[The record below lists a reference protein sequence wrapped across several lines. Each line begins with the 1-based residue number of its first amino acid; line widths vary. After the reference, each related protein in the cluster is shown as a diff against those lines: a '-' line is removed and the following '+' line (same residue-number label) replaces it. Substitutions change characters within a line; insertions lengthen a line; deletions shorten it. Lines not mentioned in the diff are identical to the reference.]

1 MTKTKVIVGKKY
13 RHYKGGLYN
22 VLNIAVHTET
32 EEVLVIYQ
40 GVESS
45 KIWARPKAMFEDTV
59 KIDGKTMGR
68 FEELD

>member
-1 MTKTKVIVGKKY
+1 MTKTKAIVGKKY
-13 RHYKGGLYN
+13 RHYKGDLYN

-40 GVESS
+40 GVKSS

-59 KIDGKTMGR
+59 EINSKTINR